1 MKLSQQEQC
10 TQLLHFCFPYSCFPK
25 RNILILWKQIIVQ
38 VRLKS
43 NADSP
48 AKRTSSRTSFAII
61 TWFVWKR
68 HWYVAPVAFTVVIV
82 NVRCERGDFRKSS
95 STFLKSKLRFSC
107 FFYLYFGRHETININ
122 LSNKP
127 EWYLKNKN
135 PRGLVPTL
143 ELNGEVIY
151 ESDITSTF
159 VDETYPGRK
168 LTTTDSLKKAK
179 ELMFMGDYSKVSE
192 RSIFSVMSSLYI
204 WKYSLYFFNHFL
216 CNLNTY
222 AKTEKSNL
230 NIFVNSS
237 KAQLVF
243 KKS

>member
-1 MKLSQQEQC
+1 
-10 TQLLHFCFPYSCFPK
+10 
-25 RNILILWKQIIVQ
+25 
-38 VRLKS
+38 
-43 NADSP
+43 
-48 AKRTSSRTSFAII
+48 
-61 TWFVWKR
+61 
-68 HWYVAPVAFTVVIV
+68 
-82 NVRCERGDFRKSS
+82 
-95 STFLKSKLRFSC
+95 
-107 FFYLYFGRHETININ
+107 

-204 WKYSLYFFNHFL
+204 
-216 CNLNTY
+216 
-222 AKTEKSNL
+222 
-230 NIFVNSS
+230 
-237 KAQLVF
+237 
-243 KKS
+243 